1 MKQSLLFLAVLTS
14 PVFGLTFEPVSLPDS
29 IAEGSSIR
37 GSQAYQH
44 NGKQYTLDYRTLIRS
59 GDRREDQIF
68 GLLHDRQGN
77 LIHRADGGARVSNK
91 NDYSSLLQ
99 VESDLFMLTQFEEI
113 PGAVY
118 LSQLNQNPKTG
129 LLKVERTRPL
139 DLSSIN
145 GGWNHCAGST
155 TPWQTHLGTEEYE
168 PNAAVRNENGAIDR
182 YYQAMASY
190 TGGDPKSL
198 YPYDYGWQI
207 EIRVDNF
214 NKTRIDRRY
223 AMGRLSHEVG
233 LVMPDERT
241 VYITDDAHNTAFF
254 RFIADRPGDL
264 SSGTLYAARW
274 HQTGDQHG
282 GQARIEWISLGHTDE
297 EEIRTAMAKKPLFND
312 IFEHIAPGEDGNCP
326 NEFSSINTRFGLE
339 CLKLIPGMERTA
351 SRLESRRFAALK
363 GATTEFRKMEGLA
376 FNPAKQELY
385 VAITTIDKG
394 MEDRKQ
400 GGLANTEFDRGGPNH
415 IRLPFTP
422 CGGIYALSL
431 DKNYVATDMRAI
443 LLGETAEDDPENF
456 CEPTQI
462 ANPDNLTFL
471 TGHDTLIIAED
482 SSQGHINN
490 MLWAFNL
497 NRQQLT
503 RLLTAP
509 LGAEV
514 TGSYYYP
521 DINGWGYLMCTIQH
535 PANGP
540 ATTGYL
546 GPFELK

>member
-1 MKQSLLFLAVLTS
+1 MKQSLLLLAVLTS
-14 PVFGLTFEPVSLPDS
+14 PVFGLTFETVSLPDS
-29 IAEGSSIR
+29 VAEGSITR
-37 GSQAYQH
+37 GSQGYQY
-44 NGKQYTLDYRTLIRS
+44 NGKQYPLDYRALIQS
-59 GDRREDQIF
+59 GERREDQIF
-68 GLLHDRQGN
+68 GLLQDHQGN
-77 LIHRADGGARVSNK
+77 LIHRADGSARISNK

-99 VESDLFMLTQFEEI
+99 VENDLFMLTQFEEI

-155 TPWQTHLGTEEYE
+155 TPWETHLGTEEYE
-168 PNAAVRNENGAIDR
+168 PNAAARNENGAIDR

-190 TGGDPKSL
+190 TDGDPKSL

-207 EIRVDNF
+207 EIRVDSF

-233 LVMPDERT
+233 LVMPDKRT

-274 HQTGDQHG
+274 NQTGEQHG
-282 GQARIEWISLGHTDE
+282 GQARIEWISLGHADE
-297 EEIRTAMAKKPLFND
+297 EEIRTAMGKKPLFND
-312 IFEHIAPGEDGNCP
+312 IFEQIAPGEDDNCP
-326 NEFSSINTRFGLE
+326 SEFSSINTRFGLE
-339 CLKLIPGMERTA
+339 CLKLIPGMERIA
-351 SRLESRRFAALK
+351 SRLESRRFAALQ

-376 FNPAKQELY
+376 FNPAKRELY

-394 MEDRKQ
+394 MEDRQQ
-400 GGLANTEFDRGGPNH
+400 GGAPNAEFDRGGPNH
-415 IRLPFTP
+415 IRLPFNP

-431 DKNYVATDMRAI
+431 DQNYVATDMRAI

-456 CEPTQI
+456 CKTSQI

-497 NRQQLT
+497 SRQQLT

-535 PANGP
+535 PAVGP